1 MMRSHLT
8 VAFLLLQPLIGAT
21 PAMPRV
27 YLIYQTTG
35 TVFDRTCG
43 ELMKVAVDMDMVAE
57 TGRRTREF
65 QQRWDTEGPTYMKT
79 AMTEVGLE
87 FPFREVQATL
97 TVCSV
102 PSMSSPLLINV
113 TGFLTKAERK
123 QPDWLFAFIV
133 YHELMHLYVRHVY
146 DTSALRKKYSTEPL
160 QTLNH
165 IHVLAL
171 EKFALKKLGRSS
183 ELEFVDQRYRKTLP
197 PTYRRAWEIV
207 NAEGEDALIQELKA
221 QPR

>member
-1 MMRSHLT
+1 
-8 VAFLLLQPLIGAT
+8 
-21 PAMPRV
+21 
-27 YLIYQTTG
+27 
-35 TVFDRTCG
+35 
-43 ELMKVAVDMDMVAE
+43 
-57 TGRRTREF
+57 
-65 QQRWDTEGPTYMKT
+65 MKT

-113 TGFLTKAERK
+113 SGFLTKAERK

-133 YHELMHLYVRHVY
+133 YHELMHLYVRRIY
-146 DTSALRKKYSTEPL
+146 DTSALRKKYAGEPL

-171 EKFALKKLGRSS
+171 EKFALKSSAGAPNWSSWINATERQRRQHTGGRGKSS
-183 ELEFVDQRYRKTLP
+183 MPKGKTP
-197 PTYRRAWEIV
+197 
-207 NAEGEDALIQELKA
+207 
-221 QPR
+221 